1 MDSLTLSLV
10 VISYTTLQGK
20 PLLARPAYH
29 YSAKLV
35 PRPFRALQKNFLV
48 CIKLDKGGNSLPKHF
63 ERNPNVCL
71 NL

>member
-1 MDSLTLSLV
+1 MDSLTFSLV

-20 PLLARPAYH
+20 PLLASPAYH

-48 CIKLDKGGNSLPKHF
+48 CINLTREATLC
-63 ERNPNVCL
+63 PNIL
-71 NL
+71 NAIRMFA